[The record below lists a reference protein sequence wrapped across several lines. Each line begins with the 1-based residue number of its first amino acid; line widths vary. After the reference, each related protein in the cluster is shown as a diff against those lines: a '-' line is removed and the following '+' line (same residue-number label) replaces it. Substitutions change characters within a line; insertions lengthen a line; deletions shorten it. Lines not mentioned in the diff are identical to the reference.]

1 MEKNKNEAI
10 EKALSEYVRQLSND
24 LDLSA
29 EEVLDALK
37 DALLSAVRKELDIPK
52 EEASNAIRIEGNGS
66 NLKVLVMRQYCDNG
80 ICEDEALE
88 DWVEFPLSSLS
99 RVSVQT
105 AENTLKNRMN
115 EKSKEKAIKRIAQF
129 AGEVV
134 TAKVIRKDPKTRLV
148 LLDVDGVECVLEPAD
163 QLPTDRY
170 IPGETIRCLVLGAKN
185 IPQYGQGV
193 SLSRS
198 SPELLRALFTLEVP
212 EVADGVVRIMGV
224 ARKPGR
230 RSKVAVMSIDPRLDP
245 QGACIGYKGQRIQA
259 ISKSL
264 ANEKIDVVRWDTDP
278 VKLIENVLSPGKVD
292 KVEITDPKSK
302 IALVHTSS
310 DNIKVVVGEDGENV
324 ELAEQLTGW
333 TIDVREG
340 DADEN

>member
-1 MEKNKNEAI
+1 MEKNKSEAI
-10 EKALSEYVRQLSND
+10 EKALNEYIRQIASD
-24 LDLSA
+24 LDLTPQ
-29 EEVLDALK
+29 EIMEALK
-37 DALLSAVRKELDIPK
+37 DALISAIRKELDIPK
-52 EEASNAIRIEGNGS
+52 EAVASAVKVEENGS
-66 NLKVLVMRQYCDNG
+66 SLKFLVNRDYLKAVP
-80 ICEDEALE
+80 DEE
-88 DWVEFPLSSLS
+88 SGSEWVEFPLFNLS
-99 RVSVQT
+99 RVSIQT

-129 AGEVV
+129 SGEVV
-134 TAKVIRKDPKTRLV
+134 TARVIRKDPKTRLV
-148 LLDVDGVECVLEPAD
+148 YLDVDGVECVLEPSE

-170 IPGETIRCLVLGAKN
+170 APGHSLRCLVLGAKN
-185 IPQYGQGV
+185 IPMYGQGV
-193 SLSRS
+193 ALSRS
-198 SPELLRALFTLEVP
+198 SPDLLKLLFTLEVP
-212 EVADGVVRIMGV
+212 EVADGVVRIMGI

-264 ANEKIDVVRWDTDP
+264 ANEKIDVVRWDSDP
-278 VKLIENVLSPGKVD
+278 AKLIASILSPGKVD
-292 KVEITDPKSK
+292 KVEILDTKNK
-302 IALVHTSS
+302 RALVYTTP

-340 DADEN
+340 GPDED

>member
-1 MEKNKNEAI
+1 MEKNKSEAI
-10 EKALSEYVRQLSND
+10 ERAFNEYIRQIASD
-24 LDLSA
+24 LDLTPQ
-29 EEVLDALK
+29 EIMEALK
-37 DALLSAVRKELDIPK
+37 DALVSAIRKELDIPK
-52 EEASNAIRIEGNGS
+52 EAVGSAIKIEENGS
-66 NLKVLVMRQYCDNG
+66 SLKFLVNKDFVKTIPEN
-80 ICEDEALE
+80 EPVS
-88 DWVEFPLSSLS
+88 DWIEFSLSNLS
-99 RVSVQT
+99 RVSIQT

-129 AGEVV
+129 SGEVV
-134 TAKVIRKDPKTRLV
+134 TARVIRRDPKTRLIYM
-148 LLDVDGVECVLEPAD
+148 DVDGVECVLEPTE

-170 IPGETIRCLVLGAKN
+170 AAGDSLRCLVLGAKN
-185 IPQYGQGV
+185 IPMYGQGV
-193 SLSRS
+193 ALSRS
-198 SPELLRALFTLEVP
+198 SPDLLKLLFTLEVP
-212 EVADGVVRIMGV
+212 EVADGVVRIMGI

-259 ISKSL
+259 ISRSL

-278 VKLIENVLSPGKVD
+278 AKLIANVLSPGKVD
-292 KVEITDPKSK
+292 KVEILDPKNK
-302 IALVHTSS
+302 RALVYTTP

-340 DADEN
+340 GPDED